1 MRHGGQL
8 IATPR
13 QSSLYEPCWIFV
25 LSVPG
30 QDSFP
35 SPRWRV
41 WLRTC
46 GGGGQYIDPPSQL
59 WERTASPPRW
69 GGGSNS
75 DRDGCLVM
83 NTDSALWRES
93 CKFSSFPARTRVPAS
108 AGGGQKL
115 LLSHSC
121 PRPCGE
127 MRRVLTLRTQDPALP
142 RYQDYFV
149 FSTLTCTHIM
159 NEPLGLE
166 LHYIPICFGPIF
178 CTHLF
183 HYIWNGVNWK
193 IINKISILR
202 QYCILCFNMRTAD
215 MNLCAKYNRG
225 ECRVL
230 HAGGGVWTWC
240 ILGAVLVWGGRP
252 G

>member
-13 QSSLYEPCWIFV
+13 QSSRYEPCWIFV

-41 WLRTC
+41 WLHTC
-46 GGGGQYIDPPSQL
+46 GGGEQYIDPPSQL
-59 WERTASPPRW
+59 WGRTASLPRW

-75 DRDGCLVM
+75 DRDGCLV
-83 NTDSALWRES
+83 NTDSALRRES

-142 RYQDYFV
+142 RYQDYLV

-159 NEPLGLE
+159 NLWDWNYITFPFALE
-166 LHYIPICFGPIF
+166 LFF
-178 CTHLF
+178 CTNLF
-183 HYIWNGVNWK
+183 HYIWNGVNRK
-193 IINKISILR
+193 I
-202 QYCILCFNMRTAD
+202 
-215 MNLCAKYNRG
+215 MN
-225 ECRVL
+225 
-230 HAGGGVWTWC
+230 
-240 ILGAVLVWGGRP
+240 
-252 G
+252 

>member
-1 MRHGGQL
+1 MPRSYWLAVPTPLFIYISQL
-8 IATPR
+8 LRDSYSVSQQPPIW
-13 QSSLYEPCWIFV
+13 EPP
-25 LSVPG
+25 SHYSME
-30 QDSFP
+30 DSF
-35 SPRWRV
+35 SPQVR
-41 WLRTC
+41 
-46 GGGGQYIDPPSQL
+46 
-59 WERTASPPRW
+59 
-69 GGGSNS
+69 GGSNS
-75 DRDGCLVM
+75 DRDGCLV

-142 RYQDYFV
+142 RYQDYLV

-183 HYIWNGVNWK
+183 HYI
-193 IINKISILR
+193 
-202 QYCILCFNMRTAD
+202 
-215 MNLCAKYNRG
+215 
-225 ECRVL
+225 
-230 HAGGGVWTWC
+230 
-240 ILGAVLVWGGRP
+240 
-252 G
+252 